1 MERHKPGRAEEGV
14 MVKVTVPMSS
24 SQTEALFPR
33 KLSSRSQV
41 SGWDSFIR
49 FPALQES
56 HGPGRRLREKAC
68 RLEGYLE
75 RKRKSLSFQSQ
86 LKITQE
92 RKGEPVNASQSCF
105 QATSAQTN
113 VAGVRNTGIG
123 AMNVEESWGFPHG
136 MYVRSV
142 SSHL

>member
-1 MERHKPGRAEEGV
+1 MDRHNGEGSV
-14 MVKVTVPMSS
+14 IVNFTVPMSS

-41 SGWDSFIR
+41 SGRDSFIR
-49 FPALQES
+49 FPALLGS

-75 RKRKSLSFQSQ
+75 ERRKSLSFQSQ
-86 LKITQE
+86 VKITRL
-92 RKGEPVNASQSCF
+92 RKGESVKAIQSCL
-105 QATSAQTN
+105 QAMSAQTN
-113 VAGVRNTGIG
+113 VAGIRTTGIG
-123 AMNVEESWGFPHG
+123 AMDVKKSWGCPG
-136 MYVRSV
+136 GIYVQGI